1 MLVSPVGQQGRLGVR
16 VVAIVGRGCT
26 RPGILMRTQEVVPA
40 KGASTTTTT
49 STTGSTVALAAF
61 VAWGGRNWLL
71 LLLLVLLLL
80 LWLYCDAVSWRLQ
93 PGTNTVNL
101 FLL

>member
-26 RPGILMRTQEVVPA
+26 RSGILMRTQEVVPA
-40 KGASTTTTT
+40 KGASTTT

-80 LWLYCDAVSWRLQ
+80 WLYCDAVSWRLQ

>member
-26 RPGILMRTQEVVPA
+26 RSGILMRTQEVVPA

-80 LWLYCDAVSWRLQ
+80 WLYCDAVSWRLQ